1 MDSLHEKSI
10 AYFAFIALVF
20 FVPASTDLGLRIA
33 QFSSY
38 MGAVVALSP
47 ILLASGA
54 QLYMMREVF
63 NDSFQHGMDYDWWLA
78 VLFLG
83 PVGVLLY
90 LYVRDSE
97 G

>member
-10 AYFAFIALVF
+10 AYFVFLSLVF
-20 FVPASTDLGLRIA
+20 FIPAFTDLGLRIA

-38 MGAVVALSP
+38 LGAVMVVSP
-47 ILLASGA
+47 VLLASGA

-78 VLFLG
+78 VLLLG
-83 PVGVLLY
+83 PVGLLLY
-90 LYVRDSE
+90 LYARDSE
-97 G
+97 S